1 MGFPLTQNLGR
12 YLGVPV
18 LHERTTASTFQGIVD
33 RIDLKLTGWKAKS
46 LSLAGRVTL
55 AQAALSAIP
64 AYAMQTTVLPAT
76 TCEAI
81 DKRIRNFIWGS
92 TDEERKTH
100 LVSWERICAPKENGG
115 LGLKLSRI
123 LNRAY
128 MTKLAFNFFR
138 DTDRLW
144 VRILQ
149 SKYFKHSNQEAIEM
163 IMGMSPPNPDRGED
177 VWVWGAS
184 SDGKFS
190 IKSAYNL
197 IHNQPESLAPDFWSS
212 VWCWRGP
219 NRIKFFLWLVIHG
232 RLLTNV
238 ARQKRKMTDNAS
250 CPLSAW
256 LKHHLCSDRSI
267 SFGVVCWY
275 LWKARNERVFTPV
288 HQPAQNVAFRAMSW
302 SKTIIEAMSRDISC
316 LGSQGTKEVVNI
328 AWDPG
333 PIGWVTVN
341 TDGSV
346 NPQTRKAAAGGLLR
360 DVDGRCLHAFTMN
373 LGVCSITRAELR
385 GAIRGLE
392 IAWDN
397 GFRHVELQIDF
408 MAVVALLN
416 SQAATDHQ
424 HGMEIIQFRELRD
437 RDWVLRVKHTYREG
451 NHAADHLAS
460 RGYGYPF
467 GSHTI
472 STSCSSLG
480 YFIRLDCIGI
490 SEPRLVSIND

>member
-1 MGFPLTQNLGR
+1 
-12 YLGVPV
+12 
-18 LHERTTASTFQGIVD
+18 
-33 RIDLKLTGWKAKS
+33 
-46 LSLAGRVTL
+46 
-55 AQAALSAIP
+55 
-64 AYAMQTTVLPAT
+64 
-76 TCEAI
+76 
-81 DKRIRNFIWGS
+81 
-92 TDEERKTH
+92 
-100 LVSWERICAPKENGG
+100 
-115 LGLKLSRI
+115 
-123 LNRAY
+123 
-128 MTKLAFNFFR
+128 
-138 DTDRLW
+138 
-144 VRILQ
+144 
-149 SKYFKHSNQEAIEM
+149 
-163 IMGMSPPNPDRGED
+163 MSPPNPDRGED

-250 CPLSAW
+250 CPL
-256 LKHHLCSDRSI
+256 CD
-267 SFGVVCWY
+267 
-275 LWKARNERVFTPV
+275 NTEE
-288 HQPAQNVAFRAMSW
+288 
-302 SKTIIEAMSRDISC
+302 TIEHVLRDC
-316 LGSQGTKEVVNI
+316 RFAKEV
-328 AWDPG
+328 WDPG

>member
-1 MGFPLTQNLGR
+1 
-12 YLGVPV
+12 
-18 LHERTTASTFQGIVD
+18 
-33 RIDLKLTGWKAKS
+33 
-46 LSLAGRVTL
+46 
-55 AQAALSAIP
+55 
-64 AYAMQTTVLPAT
+64 
-76 TCEAI
+76 
-81 DKRIRNFIWGS
+81 
-92 TDEERKTH
+92 
-100 LVSWERICAPKENGG
+100 
-115 LGLKLSRI
+115 
-123 LNRAY
+123 
-128 MTKLAFNFFR
+128 
-138 DTDRLW
+138 
-144 VRILQ
+144 
-149 SKYFKHSNQEAIEM
+149 
-163 IMGMSPPNPDRGED
+163 MGMSPPNPDRGED

-197 IHNQPESLAPDFWSS
+197 IHSQPESLAPVFWSS
-212 VWCWRGP
+212 IWRW
-219 NRIKFFLWLVIHG
+219 R
-232 RLLTNV
+232 
-238 ARQKRKMTDNAS
+238 
-250 CPLSAW
+250 
-256 LKHHLCSDRSI
+256 
-267 SFGVVCWY
+267 
-275 LWKARNERVFTPV
+275 
-288 HQPAQNVAFRAMSW
+288 
-302 SKTIIEAMSRDISC
+302 
-316 LGSQGTKEVVNI
+316 GTKEVVNI

-360 DVDGRCLHAFTMN
+360 DANGRCFHAFTMN

-397 GFRHVELQIDF
+397 GFRHVELQIDS

-451 NHAADHLAS
+451 NHAADHHAS

-490 SEPRLVSIND
+490 SESRLVSIND

>member
-1 MGFPLTQNLGR
+1 MLRGARSAIRDGHDTRFWLTRWVDADILLVDCIDEDKPLPNLEETVADYVTEFGQWDFDKLRR
-12 YLGVPV
+12 YL
-18 LHERTTASTFQGIVD
+18 
-33 RIDLKLTGWKAKS
+33 
-46 LSLAGRVTL
+46 
-55 AQAALSAIP
+55 
-64 AYAMQTTVLPAT
+64 
-76 TCEAI
+76 
-81 DKRIRNFIWGS
+81 
-92 TDEERKTH
+92 
-100 LVSWERICAPKENGG
+100 
-115 LGLKLSRI
+115 
-123 LNRAY
+123 
-128 MTKLAFNFFR
+128 
-138 DTDRLW
+138 
-144 VRILQ
+144 
-149 SKYFKHSNQEAIEM
+149 NQEAIEM

-197 IHNQPESLAPDFWSS
+197 IHNQLESLAPDFWSS

-250 CPLSAW
+250 CPLCDNTEETIEHVLRDCRFATEVWRHVSDFDTSVSQWTLDAAAW

-275 LWKARNERVFTPV
+275 LWKARNERVFTPM

-360 DVDGRCLHAFTMN
+360 DADGRCLHAFTMN

-397 GFRHVELQIDF
+397 GFRHVELQIDS